1 MNFEFDLSHFV
12 EIGRFLFDSAVQ
24 LYKSLNFNFGDFT
37 VNGWALML
45 GSVIVIMVVRFVA
58 RLFE

>member
-1 MNFEFDLSHFV
+1 MIEFNVSSFV
-12 EIGRFLFDSAVQ
+12 EIGRFLFGSVIQ

-37 VNGWALML
+37 LNGWALLL